1 MTIKRTYSAAP
12 WERQVGYCRALR
24 SGEHIYV
31 TGCAPVDDHGQLFGE
46 GDAYAQAQRCL
57 EIIERALGELG
68 AARADV
74 VRTRMFVTDI
84 ERWADFGRAHSEF
97 FGEHR
102 PATTMVEVRRLIDA
116 RMLIEIEADARV
128 DAAST

>member
-1 MTIKRTYSAAP
+1 MKRTYSAAP